1 MLGNQSLSGLDINKH
16 PSNCLIFFLIPPSQL
31 ALTNKATTIRIEQW
45 YHLKKKNP
53 GEVELIAWHS
63 PCEPEENTV
72 VWGGLCLCLGR
83 SSLICFFS
91 PFLPSISLSF
101 PLAEE
106 RAVVDGDIITQW
118 GICGQFPVIWSSAS
132 IITHFSLLFL
142 CILHFTARSSLFFL
156 CSNYLF
162 CGLPDATITE
172 VVWILMETFLCKY
185 TLTRAQLVRTT

>member
-45 YHLKKKNP
+45 YHLKKKP
-53 GEVELIAWHS
+53 RGGWIDSLALA
-63 PCEPEENTV
+63 
-72 VWGGLCLCLGR
+72 VWARRKHCCLGGLCLCLGR

-132 IITHFSLLFL
+132 IIAHFSLLFL

-162 CGLPDATITE
+162 CGLPDATITD
-172 VVWILMETFLCKY
+172 VVWILMETFFM
-185 TLTRAQLVRTT
+185 